1 MKKLFTILLIVTGF
15 DIHAQK
21 KNFRV
26 YQDSALLV
34 QDANQIIT
42 FFWDDLKKLSPVFT
56 SQPRAVLNT
65 KPFLIFYSPKSNLVN
80 LPIWKQVVPEQQEFF
95 YKLGGSEKN
104 GKEMFGLFFNGFYLA
119 HELGH
124 AIQHAANKRESN
136 LYQNEYFANVV
147 AILYWKKANRTSELR
162 KCYKYAKKMV
172 RQLADPVPS
181 GEDPVKFF
189 NEHYQELG
197 ADPYKYGYFQFSQF
211 VQIYENKSL
220 NDFDTF
226 IREFLTL

>member
-1 MKKLFTILLIVTGF
+1 
-15 DIHAQK
+15 
-21 KNFRV
+21 
-26 YQDSALLV
+26 
-34 QDANQIIT
+34 
-42 FFWDDLKKLSPVFT
+42 
-56 SQPRAVLNT
+56 
-65 KPFLIFYSPKSNLVN
+65 
-80 LPIWKQVVPEQQEFF
+80 
-95 YKLGGSEKN
+95 
-104 GKEMFGLFFNGFYLA
+104 
-119 HELGH
+119 
-124 AIQHAANKRESN
+124 
-136 LYQNEYFANVV
+136 
-147 AILYWKKANRTSELR
+147 
-162 KCYKYAKKMV
+162 MV